1 MAEEKEPECGL
12 EIIPNRARSLQA
24 FTEHAQGRGKQE
36 TSLLKYA
43 VGMQ

>member
-24 FTEHAQGRGKQE
+24 FTEQAQGRGKQE